1 VSIMDKYRTPTVKEK
16 ALSINLDNRIYGSF
30 SEIGAGQEVAA
41 NFFQAGGASGTIA
54 HSTSAYDMKISD
66 SLYGTAKRYVCEER
80 LVQMLET
87 EYSQLV
93 EKLPHRAEESKFFS
107 FANTVETLNYHKSNQ
122 GHGWIGVRYQL
133 RPNGHVNNIILHVKL
148 HDNAALLQQKAVGRL
163 GVNLIY
169 GAYHYYQNPEKFLSS
184 LVDGIDGGR
193 IEIDMLRF
201 DGEDFEYI
209 DNRLMA
215 LQLVKMGFTEA
226 TVFEPTGEVH
236 QPSDVLYKKNVLVL
250 RGRFR
255 PVTWVNL
262 DMFNKGLEMFR
273 ADEEVDNEKVV
284 CLFELTLKDLKSG
297 GNIDPKDFLDRIDI
311 LRTLGHR
318 VLISNYVKYYKLV
331 QYLTA
336 VTKRKKVGVILGYKN
351 IETVFDESYY
361 TNLPGGILQ
370 AFGLGFG
377 NSVKL
382 MVYPQLNFQT
392 DQLESASQMAV
403 PENLRGLF
411 QYLVDNDKLV
421 DIEDANKEIMH
432 IFSDDV
438 IEMIKKGRHGWEDMV
453 PDSVANAIK
462 ENNLF
467 NYSARQ
473 IPVD

>member
-1 VSIMDKYRTPTVKEK
+1 MDKYRTLTVKEK

-66 SLYGTAKRYVCEER
+66 SLYGHASRYVCEER

-87 EYSQLV
+87 EFGQLS
-93 EKLPHRAEESKFFS
+93 EKLPHRADDSKFFS
-107 FANTVETLNYHKSNQ
+107 FANTVETLNFHKSNQ
-122 GHGWIGVRYQL
+122 GHGWIGIRYQL
-133 RPNGHVNNIILHVKL
+133 RPNGDVNNIILHVKL
-148 HDNAALLQQKAVGRL
+148 HDNAALLQQKAMGRL

-169 GAYHYYQNPEKFLSS
+169 AAYHYYQNPEKFLSS
-184 LVDGIDGGR
+184 LADGIDGGR

-201 DGEDFEYI
+201 DGPDFEYI

-215 LQLVKMGFTEA
+215 LELVRMGFTEA
-226 TVFEPTGEVH
+226 TVFEPDGNVH
-236 QPSDVLYKKNVLVL
+236 QPSDVLYKKNVMVL

-255 PVTWVNL
+255 PVTWVNV
-262 DMFNKGLEMFR
+262 DMFNKGLELFKN
-273 ADEEVDNEKVV
+273 DPEVDEDKVV
-284 CLFELTLKDLKSG
+284 CLFELTLKDLKAG

-331 QYLTA
+331 QYLTS
-336 VTKRKKVGVILGYKN
+336 VTKKRKVGVILGYNN
-351 IETVFDESYY
+351 IQNVFDETYY
-361 TNLPGGILQ
+361 TNLSGGILE

-382 MVYPQLNFQT
+382 MVYPQLSKETQE
-392 DQLESASQMAV
+392 LEYAG
-403 PENLRGLF
+403 NLEVAPKLKGLF
-411 QYLVDNDKLV
+411 QYLVDNEKLTDIV
-421 DIEDANKEIMH
+421 DADQSIMH

-438 IEMIKKGRHGWEDMV
+438 IEMIKQGRPGWEDMV
-453 PDSVANAIK
+453 PGPVASAIK
-462 ENNLF
+462 ENKLF
-467 NYSARQ
+467 NYTPSKL
-473 IPVD
+473 PVN